1 MSPYREDAGKEPSD
15 GVTPGQ
21 RQEEERRAARR
32 RALVIALGVPLVLAV
47 AVLVVGALLDRVP
60 APPSKASR
68 DDAEPAASASAA
80 SLGVDASPG
89 IAARGEAAAYCEA
102 LGSGCTYAEA
112 WASTRAGREP
122 PTWCVSATRR
132 APCTHVET
140 GTCGAFR
147 YVKVETDP
155 GCGGSTRY
163 FDATGTLLGVM
174 LLAPNHERDPDGGWS
189 DPIRAS
195 TYGHVP
201 RCEHVAS
208 ETLCATPVAAR

>member
-21 RQEEERRAARR
+21 LQEQERRAARR
-32 RALVIALGVPLVLAV
+32 RALLIALGVPLVLVV
-47 AVLVVGALLDRVP
+47 AVLVVGTLLDRAQV
-60 APPSKASR
+60 PPSKASN
-68 DDAEPAASASAA
+68 DGPEPASSASAEG
-80 SLGVDASPG
+80 LDVDASPA
-89 IAARGEAAAYCEA
+89 IAARGTAADYCEG

-132 APCTHVET
+132 GPCTHVET

-147 YVKVETDP
+147 YVKVEIDP

-163 FDATGTLLGVM
+163 FDATGRLFGVM
-174 LLAPNHERDPDGGWS
+174 LVAPNHERDDEGGWS
-189 DPIRAS
+189 DPIRPS

-201 RCEHVAS
+201 RCEHVAT
-208 ETLCATPVAAR
+208 ETLCVPPVRAR